1 LWITVVVMAVVVPAM
16 AVIVAGVVIVIVS
29 MGLAQLAAP
38 G

>member
-1 LWITVVVMAVVVPAM
+1 MMVMAVVMMPAM
-16 AVIVAGVVIVIVS
+16 AVIVSAVVIVIVR

>member
-1 LWITVVVMAVVVPAM
+1 MMVMAVVMTAM
-16 AVIVAGVVIVIVS
+16 TVIVSGVVIVIVR

>member
-1 LWITVVVMAVVVPAM
+1 MVMAVVVMPTM
-16 AVIVAGVVIVIVS
+16 TVIVSGVVIVIVR

>member
-1 LWITVVVMAVVVPAM
+1 MMVMAVVVMPAM

>member
-1 LWITVVVMAVVVPAM
+1 MMVMAVMVVPAM
-16 AVIVAGVVIVIVS
+16 AVIVATVVSVIVR

>member
-1 LWITVVVMAVVVPAM
+1 LRIAVVMMVVTVVMMSAM
-16 AVIVAGVVIVIVS
+16 AVIVS